1 MRKLSPLSLVALL
14 VILLAGGWWLLQQPA
29 PTDFP
34 STGAADTGP
43 MAAIKSVPGTSTDRS
58 EALPSFLPREAH
70 RTLALIARGGPFPYP
85 QDGGVFGNREGHLPK
100 QPRGY
105 YREFTV
111 DTPGL
116 SHRGARRIITGGKPP
131 DIYYYTDDHY
141 DSFRS
146 FMVTP

>member
-1 MRKLSPLSLVALL
+1 MRKLSPLFVFVLV
-14 VILLAGGWWLLQQPA
+14 LLAVWWLQPGR
-29 PTDFP
+29 D
-34 STGAADTGP
+34 
-43 MAAIKSVPGTSTDRS
+43 KSVPPVAAPAVVTAPAIAEVHESAAQ
-58 EALPSFLPREAH
+58 ALPAFLPAEAH
-70 RTLALIARGGPFPYP
+70 DTLALIARGGPFPYP

-131 DIYYYTDDHY
+131 DSYYYHGDHDD
-141 DSFRS
+141 SCS
-146 FMVTP
+146 SCVVTP